1 MSHHLDRPRYLFVF
15 NPNAGLKAGI
25 TTASAT
31 ADDVRAMLDRH
42 GLDGEFVVTYTEND
56 AVQTVRRAVQENID
70 VVVGIGGD
78 GTQGLI
84 ARELIGTETAL
95 GMVPSGSVM
104 NIGRMLGIPRDPEE
118 ALELLAGGHVRQIDV
133 GQARGQVF
141 FEVASV
147 GLNAPVF
154 QAAQRFDAGEWRSIL
169 EAIWIAIRYRP
180 ARMTI
185 RMDEGVVIT
194 RALMVTVANGSY
206 TGLGF
211 TVAPHARLDDGM
223 FDVTLFRRFSRTGL
237 LLHFAKIAFGRKT
250 YSPNVT
256 TFRSRVVEIL
266 SASPLPC
273 RADSRDLGT
282 TPIYFNCRPG
292 CLRVIC
298 AKGEDGDDDGIASI
312 QDLF

>member
-1 MSHHLDRPRYLFVF
+1 MTDHHSRRYLFLF
-15 NPNAGLKAGI
+15 NPNAGLKSGV
-25 TTASAT
+25 TTGAIGESE
-31 ADDVRAMLDRH
+31 VR
-42 GLDGEFVVTYTEND
+42 GLISQLGLEGEFVVTRTEAE
-56 AVQTVRRAVQENID
+56 AVQTVRQAVQQRVD

-95 GMVPSGSVM
+95 AMIPGGSIM
-104 NIGRMLGIPRDPEE
+104 NIGRMLGIPRDVEQ
-118 ALELLAGGHVRQIDV
+118 ALEIIAGGHIRQIDV

-154 QAAQRFDAGEWRSIL
+154 QAAQRFDAGERRSIL
-169 EAIWIAIRYRP
+169 EAIWVAIRYRP

-185 RMDEGVVIT
+185 RMDEGVVVT

-211 TVAPHARLDDGM
+211 TVAPHASLDDGL

-237 LLHFAKIAFGRKT
+237 LLHFAKIAFGRRT

-256 TFRSRVVEIL
+256 TFRSRVVEVL

-273 RADSRDLGT
+273 RADSQDLGE
-282 TPIYFNCRPG
+282 TPVLFTCKPG

-298 AKGEDGDDDGIASI
+298 A
-312 QDLF
+312 QPV